1 MDETK
6 QASKQTNKQT
16 NKQKSNNQEVGSKK
30 KEGERERDNR
40 SGEWR
45 SNVYARTIDTVFDNK
60 FDNSSVVKW
69 RRARGVMAIENRA
82 REK

>member
-1 MDETK
+1 M
-6 QASKQTNKQT
+6 
-16 NKQKSNNQEVGSKK
+16 
-30 KEGERERDNR
+30 
-40 SGEWR
+40 
-45 SNVYARTIDTVFDNK
+45 VFDNK